1 MILRA
6 FQGVAIVGFSSNG
19 MTSFQMTALNDI
31 QKTILSLLKTPD
43 IYSEF
48 ANILKSTSGLRET

>member
-1 MILRA
+1 
-6 FQGVAIVGFSSNG
+6 
-19 MTSFQMTALNDI
+19 MTALNDI